1 MIRVAIISLL
11 VSMSLISHVA
21 ISQTTDSQLAA
32 HYYQNQEYE
41 KALLYYSRLYS
52 KQSNTSNYN
61 YLFKCFIKLE
71 NYSEARKLS
80 KRHVRID
87 PLNQKAKVDLGYT
100 YGLEGNEKM
109 QSKEFKKLIK
119 TIPPNF
125 QVINDLAAS
134 FIGIKRNQEALEV
147 YFKGRSVMKNT
158 YPFNTE
164 IADIYYLM
172 ERYDDMTKELLNLLE
187 LNPGYLKTVE
197 GLLNKTA
204 ANEKGSPANRSLKK
218 GLIQKINQKPNS
230 TVFSEML
237 IWVYMQESN
246 WNAAFIQVKALDK
259 RLNEDGRRVYNLAET
274 LSNNKEYRVAADA
287 YAYVVSI
294 GAKSQYYVES
304 RIGGLM
310 VRYNQLLEGGAI
322 DSVDMKNLIT
332 DFDETIFLFGK
343 NEGTSALLRKKAFVQ
358 CFYQH
363 KLEDGLDTYEEA
375 LSINGIPAHQLAE
388 IKLEYGDALLAAG
401 YIWDASLVFGQ
412 VDKGFKYDYLGEKAK
427 FKSSKVHFYTGNF
440 DLAKA
445 QLDILKGAT
454 TKLIANDAM
463 LLSVII
469 TDNSTIDTSTV
480 PLKLYADADLLIF
493 QNKLVDAQEKLDS
506 IKSIYPGH
514 ALEDE
519 MLMLRYEMAMKE
531 LKYKEAAGFLED
543 IKALYPSDILA
554 DKAIYL
560 LAELYMERLDQPTK
574 AKDLYQLI
582 ITDYQDSLF
591 ATESRKRFRQL
602 RGDNL

>member
-1 MIRVAIISLL
+1 MNQVVKIAFVVVLSL
-11 VSMSLISHVA
+11 VSFVG

-32 HYYQNQEYE
+32 HYYQNEEYG
-41 KALLYYSRLYS
+41 KALLYYNRLYS

-61 YLFKCFIKLE
+61 YLFKCLIKLE

-87 PLNQKAKVDLGYT
+87 PINQKAKVDYGYT
-100 YGLEGNEKM
+100 YGLEGNVKM
-109 QSKEFKKLIK
+109 RSKEFKKLVK
-119 TIPPNF
+119 TLAPNY
-125 QVINDLAAS
+125 QVINELAAA
-134 FIGIKRNQEALEV
+134 FLDIKRNQEALDV
-147 YFKGRSVMKNT
+147 YQQGRSVMKNT

-164 IADIYYLM
+164 IADIYYRM
-172 ERYDDMTKELLNLLE
+172 ERYDDMTEELLNLLE
-187 LNPGYLKTVE
+187 LNSGYLKTVE

-204 ANEKGSPANRSLKK
+204 ANEKDSPANKSLKK

-237 IWVYMQESN
+237 IWVYMQEAN
-246 WNAAFIQVKALDK
+246 WNAAFIQVKALDR
-259 RLNEDGRRVYNLAET
+259 RLGEDGRRVYNLAET
-274 LSNNKEYRVAADA
+274 LANNKEYKVAADA
-287 YAYVVSI
+287 YAYVVKV
-294 GAKSQYYVES
+294 GKKSQYYVES

-310 VRYNQLLEGGAI
+310 VRFNQLAGGGSI
-322 DSVDMKNLIT
+322 DSLAMTELIT
-332 DFDETIFLFGK
+332 DFDATINILGK
-343 NEGTSALLRKKAFVQ
+343 NEGTATLLRKKAFVQ

-363 KLEDGLDTYEEA
+363 KLEEGLDTYEEA
-375 LSINGIPAHQLAE
+375 LSINGIDPHQLAE
-388 IKLEYGDALLAAG
+388 IKLEYGDALLAGG
-401 YIWDASLVFGQ
+401 YIWDASLVYGQ
-412 VDKGFKYDYLGEKAK
+412 VDKGFKYDFLGEKAK

-469 TDNSTIDTSTV
+469 SDNSTVDTTTA

-493 QNKLVDAQEKLDS
+493 QNRLAEARAKLDS
-506 IKSIYPGH
+506 IKAIYPGH

-519 MLMLRYEMAMKE
+519 MLMLRYEMAMSEKN
-531 LKYKEAAGFLED
+531 YEAGAGFLED
-543 IKALYPSDILA
+543 IKALYPTDILA
-554 DKAIYL
+554 DKAIYR
-560 LAELYMERLDQPTK
+560 LAELFEEKLEQPTK
-574 AKDLYQLI
+574 AKELYQLI

-591 ATESRKRFRQL
+591 ATESRKRFRRL

>member
-1 MIRVAIISLL
+1 MKWALKITLL
-11 VSMSLISHVA
+11 VPIFLASFA
-21 ISQTTDSQLAA
+21 GISQTTDSQLAA
-32 HYYQNQEYE
+32 HYYQNNEYE
-41 KALLYYSRLYS
+41 KALLYYNRLYS
-52 KQSNTSNYN
+52 KQANTSNYN
-61 YLFKCFIKLE
+61 YLFKCLVKLE
-71 NYSEARKLS
+71 NYGEARKLS

-87 PLNQKAKVDLGYT
+87 PINQKAKVDYGYT
-100 YGLEGNEKM
+100 YGLEGNEKA

-119 TIPPNF
+119 AIPPNY
-125 QVINDLAAS
+125 QVINELAAA
-134 FIGIKRNQEALEV
+134 FLEIKRNQEALDV
-147 YFKGRSVMKNT
+147 YQEGRSVMKNT

-164 IADIYYLM
+164 IADIYYRM
-172 ERYDDMTKELLNLLE
+172 ERYDDMTDELLNLLE

-204 ANEKGSPANRSLKK
+204 ANEKDSPANKALKK

-230 TVFSEML
+230 MVFSEML
-237 IWVYMQESN
+237 IWVYMQEAN
-246 WNAAFIQVKALDK
+246 WSAAFIQVKALDR

-274 LSNNKEYRVAADA
+274 LAINKEYAVAADA
-287 YAYVVSI
+287 FEYVVKI
-294 GAKSQYYVES
+294 GKKSQYYVES

-310 VRYNQLLEGGAI
+310 IRYNQLAEGGSI
-322 DSVDMKNLIT
+322 DSLALVDLIA
-332 DFDETIFLFGK
+332 DFDATINLFGK
-343 NEGTSALLRKKAFVQ
+343 TEGTSTLLRKKAHVQ

-363 KLEDGLDTYEEA
+363 KLEEGLDTFEEA
-375 LSINGIPAHQLAE
+375 LSINGISPHQLAE

-401 YIWDASLVFGQ
+401 YIWDASLVYGQ
-412 VDKGFKYDYLGEKAK
+412 VDKGFKYDYLGEMAK
-427 FKSSKVHFYTGNF
+427 LKSSKVHFYTGNF

-469 TDNSTIDTSTV
+469 TDNSTVDTSTV

-493 QNKLVDAQEKLDS
+493 QNRLLEARGKLDS
-506 IKSIYPGH
+506 IKAIFPGH

-531 LKYKEAAGFLED
+531 KEYQVGAGFLED
-543 IKALYPSDILA
+543 IKALYPTDILA

-560 LAELYMERLDQPTK
+560 LAELYEEKLNQPTK
-574 AKDLYQLI
+574 AKELYQLI

-591 ATESRKRFRQL
+591 ATESRKRFRRL